1 MAEGAKFRIMY
12 HPSKGFDW
20 FVCDF
25 PGQEGV
31 GKGLTADLPVVL
43 LKMENVEITAAA
55 EPAADARSARMEHH
69 RHMFPFLGSK
79 PFWDRWCADVLTNLY
94 SGFIIVERTDASITV
109 AKPKRKAPYSDGLL
123 PPAGFISREDAD
135 KIIREV
141 QEAAQVAIPSSTD
154 HPNLVEAARVRSVLK
169 DVERVIVKYLWTV
182 K

>member
-12 HPSKGFDW
+12 RPTGGHAW

-25 PGQEGV
+25 AGQIGV
-31 GKGLTADLPVVL
+31 EKGLTADLPVVL
-43 LKMENVEITAAA
+43 FKMENVEITAV
-55 EPAADARSARMEHH
+55 EPAADARSARMERH

-79 PFWDRWCADVLTNLY
+79 TFWDRWCGEVLTNLY
-94 SGFIIVERTDASITV
+94 SGFIIVDSTDASITV